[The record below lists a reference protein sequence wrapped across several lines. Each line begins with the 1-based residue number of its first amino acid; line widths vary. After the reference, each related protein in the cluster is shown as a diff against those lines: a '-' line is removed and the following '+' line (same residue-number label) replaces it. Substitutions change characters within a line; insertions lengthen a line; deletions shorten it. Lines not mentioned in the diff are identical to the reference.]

1 KIMSNIESISLGEQS
16 TAAVTKTGDLYMWGR
31 NYTGQ
36 LGDGTTNDSLKPKKI
51 MSNVKYVCITL
62 SAFGHIFTSAITKN
76 NELYMWGSQYLSEAF
91 DPKDKFSSKSPKYI
105 MSNVLSVKSNAV
117 SNFAL
122 KTTGELYTWGPSL
135 VEDGNYNYIFPPVK
149 VIDHVLDY
157 DLGFGNR
164 GAVTKSKELYMWGGN
179 ESGQLGDGTTNNSL
193 KPKKIMSSVECL
205 STDSGDVSA
214 AIKESGDMY
223 LWGLNM
229 SGQIGDGTTTNRLTP
244 TYIMNVK
251 NGNVAKSN
259 TIKSESTT
267 KPSLAGSVIPE
278 KTESNSYL
286 KTKSFSKLV
295 PDTIYDFYILKDK
308 DSETPLSSENVLY
321 ISQEISDSEGNLS
334 FTYSIADENG
344 DINDDIADKE
354 GFVVIYKDPK
364 SYNLSY
370 KIGDTDC
377 DEEITDQDAIYL
389 LFNYYFPDKYPVE
402 QPCDFNKDGEVTDQ
416 DAIYLLFYVYFPEKY
431 PI

>member
-1 KIMSNIESISLGEQS
+1 
-16 TAAVTKTGDLYMWGR
+16 
-31 NYTGQ
+31 
-36 LGDGTTNDSLKPKKI
+36 
-51 MSNVKYVCITL
+51 
-62 SAFGHIFTSAITKN
+62 
-76 NELYMWGSQYLSEAF
+76 
-91 DPKDKFSSKSPKYI
+91 
-105 MSNVLSVKSNAV
+105 
-117 SNFAL
+117 
-122 KTTGELYTWGPSL
+122 
-135 VEDGNYNYIFPPVK
+135 
-149 VIDHVLDY
+149 
-157 DLGFGNR
+157 
-164 GAVTKSKELYMWGGN
+164 
-179 ESGQLGDGTTNNSL
+179 
-193 KPKKIMSSVECL
+193 MSSVECL
-205 STDSGDVSA
+205 SIDFGVSA

-295 PDTIYDFYILKDK
+295 PDTIYDFYILKNK

-321 ISQEISDSEGNLS
+321 ISQEISDCEGNLS